1 MNNLFVT
8 GDLHGSLKSVEQLKQ
23 FCADNNTDHND
34 IIILLGDVGANY
46 HLNEYDIDFKSA
58 LASLP
63 ITILC
68 VHGNHEARPETI
80 PTYTLQYS
88 SLIGGEYWVEQ
99 DYPNILFPKDGIVT
113 IFGKK
118 CLILGGAYS
127 VDKWYRLMN
136 GLTWF
141 PDEQMSIS
149 EQNRILSLLD
159 NENEFDY
166 VFSHTCPN
174 IFVPKHLFLGC
185 VDQNSVDK
193 TMEYFLQEVYNKISF
208 NKWFCG
214 HYHSDEENGKI
225 QIVFN
230 LIHRLK

>member
-1 MNNLFVT
+1 MNKLFVT

-23 FCADNNTDHND
+23 FCAYNNTDHND
-34 IIILLGDVGANY
+34 IIVLLGDVGANY

-80 PTYTLQYS
+80 PTYILKYS
-88 SLIGGEYWVEQ
+88 SLIDGECWVEPN
-99 DYPNILFPKDGIVT
+99 YPNILFPKDGMVT

-159 NENEFDY
+159 SENEFEY
-166 VFSHTCPN
+166 IFSHTCP
-174 IFVPKHLFLGC
+174 IAFEPTHLFLNFI
-185 VDQNSVDK
+185 DQNSVDK
-193 TMEYFLQEVYNKISF
+193 TMEYFLQKVYNKISF

>member
-1 MNNLFVT
+1 MNRLFVT
-8 GDLHGSLKSVEQLKQ
+8 GDLHGSLIAVKQLEQ
-23 FCADNNTDHND
+23 FCVDNNTDYND

-80 PTYTLQYS
+80 LTYILQYN
-88 SLIGGEYWVEQ
+88 SLIDGECWVEPN
-99 DYPNILFPKDGIVT
+99 YPNILFPKDGIIT

-159 NENEFDY
+159 SENEFEY
-166 VFSHTCPN
+166 VFSHTCP
-174 IFVPKHLFLGC
+174 IAFEPTHLFLNFIN
-185 VDQNSVDK
+185 QNSVDK
-193 TMEYFLQEVYNKISF
+193 TMEYFLQEVYNKIRF

>member
-1 MNNLFVT
+1 MNRLFVT
-8 GDLHGSLKSVEQLKQ
+8 GDLHGSFKSIKQLKQ
-23 FCADNNTDHND
+23 FCADNNTDYND
-34 IIILLGDVGANY
+34 ILILLGDVGANY
-46 HLNEYDIDFKSA
+46 HLNEYDNDFKNA

-88 SLIGGEYWVEQ
+88 SLIDGECWVESN
-99 DYPNILFPKDGIVT
+99 YPNILFPKDGVVT

-127 VDKWYRLMN
+127 IDKWYRLMN

-159 NENEFDY
+159 SENEFEY
-166 VFSHTCPN
+166 VFSHTCPFAFEP
-174 IFVPKHLFLGC
+174 IHLFLNFI
-185 VDQNSVDK
+185 DQNSVDK
-193 TMEYFLQEVYNKISF
+193 TMEYFLQRVYNKISF